1 MRRKFKIQNSKFKIL
16 GWRPGAFTLVEAV
29 LSLVIVG
36 AVLVAALSTVGA
48 SRLSQQRTSQYSR
61 GQLLAESLM
70 AEILRQDYQDP
81 NDPPVF
87 GCESGEST
95 STRADFDDV
104 DDYNG
109 WSSSPPTAKDGTQ
122 LAGLSGWQRS
132 VTVQWVDPADITQVQ
147 ASETNTKRITV
158 TVSCNNKQV
167 GSLTAIRTNSG
178 M

>member
-1 MRRKFKIQNSKFKIL
+1 MTDDRRQTSDFRPL
-16 GWRPGAFTLVEAV
+16 GFTLVEAV
-29 LSLVIVG
+29 VSLVIVAG
-36 AVLVAALSTVGA
+36 MLVAALNTVGA

-61 GQLLAESLM
+61 GQLLAEALM
-70 AEILRQDYQDP
+70 AEILRQDYLDP
-81 NDPPVF
+81 NGTPVF
-87 GCESGEST
+87 GTEPGESNI
-95 STRADFDDV
+95 TRADFDDV
-104 DDYNG
+104 DDYDG
-109 WSSSPPTAKDGTQ
+109 WSSSPPVAKDGTP

-178 M
+178 L